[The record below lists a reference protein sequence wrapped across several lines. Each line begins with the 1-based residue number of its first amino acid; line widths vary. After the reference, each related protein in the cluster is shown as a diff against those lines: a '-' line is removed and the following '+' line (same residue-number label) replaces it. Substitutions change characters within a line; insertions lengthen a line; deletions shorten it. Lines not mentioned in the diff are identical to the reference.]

1 MINVSNIY
9 KTFKDKDVLRGVDF
23 SIQSGECVVVIGKSG
38 SGKSVLL
45 KHLLGLISPDKGSIE
60 IDGLKLDDLTY
71 RDLQRVRSKIG
82 MVFQSGALFDSM
94 NVYENL
100 KIAIDR
106 LTNLKQ
112 NQIDD
117 RIEQCL
123 DEVGMKETKLFMP
136 SELSGGMKK
145 RVGIARAISF
155 KPDYL
160 FYDEPTTGLDPIM
173 SDTINKLI

>member
-1 MINVSNIY
+1 
-9 KTFKDKDVLRGVDF
+9 
-23 SIQSGECVVVIGKSG
+23 
-38 SGKSVLL
+38 
-45 KHLLGLISPDKGSIE
+45 
-60 IDGLKLDDLTY
+60 
-71 RDLQRVRSKIG
+71 

-112 NQIDD
+112 KQIDD

-123 DEVGMKETKLFMP
+123 DEVGLKETKLSMP

-145 RVGIARAISF
+145 RVGIA
-155 KPDYL
+155 
-160 FYDEPTTGLDPIM
+160 
-173 SDTINKLI
+173 